1 MVDRSEPGLVA
12 PLTRDRP
19 TETLGAQ
26 QKAPSAQCHWRRP
39 LDQPPPDGRCAYC
52 NQQMNSRGVVQP
64 TVEHVLTFR
73 LLLERRPGQDL
84 CLGPALDAVWNLVL
98 SCEPCDQGEAGTTS
112 SNVVDALARQSK
124 QRPHRGTPPSSSDAR
139 GPAWSD
145 TGTQPQPEPAA
156 RPWAVSATARA
167 SRAAP
172 CGRSAPSSSC
182 LVGDVVDHL
191 AVRTRDRL
199 QPVMPGVDICASAA
213 LVTGPA
219 GDLGGERPLSR
230 ARRTRQV
237 PSRSARGAAAVPPT
251 RPSSAV
257 WTSAGAQGA
266 ARPPVGHPRLDRPA
280 TTPGHGAW
288 VTVDTDVPFTR
299 QGEGPRAPGTWRAR

>member
-1 MVDRSEPGLVA
+1 M
-12 PLTRDRP
+12 
-19 TETLGAQ
+19 
-26 QKAPSAQCHWRRP
+26 
-39 LDQPPPDGRCAYC
+39 
-52 NQQMNSRGVVQP
+52 
-64 TVEHVLTFR
+64 
-73 LLLERRPGQDL
+73 RPGGSWHDL
-84 CLGPALDAVWNLVL
+84 QQRCGR
-98 SCEPCDQGEAGTTS
+98 AGSSVGTTTS
-112 SNVVDALARQSK
+112 SRHATLIQRRSWPSLERHRHSATAR
-124 QRPHRGTPPSSSDAR
+124 A
-139 GPAWSD
+139 
-145 TGTQPQPEPAA
+145 AA

-172 CGRSAPSSSC
+172 RGRSAPSSSC

-191 AVRTRDRL
+191 AVWTRDRL

-213 LVTGPA
+213 LVSGPA

-230 ARRTRQV
+230 ARPTRQV
-237 PSRSARGAAAVPPT
+237 PSPSARGAAAVPPT

-280 TTPGHGAW
+280 ATPGHGAW